1 MHNFNTEFEQ
11 QLTNCT
17 LTNFY
22 KCDSSRANS
31 AKKYLLYLQ
40 FHQKAVHVLKELQ
53 GANDIFFWNCCSFA
67 EKMANF

>member
-1 MHNFNTEFEQ
+1 MHNFNTGFEQ
-11 QLTNCT
+11 KNCT

-40 FHQKAVHVLKELQ
+40 FHQKAVYVLKELQ
-53 GANDIFFWNCCSFA
+53 GANDIFFL
-67 EKMANF
+67 ELL